1 LEPYGACRSCLAM
14 VRLVYTCP
22 ETGVVIVGGHFT
34 ERALMESF
42 HSAAVV
48 KCPACD
54 REHFPKISEC
64 SMYRAA
70 APRSFSVPLQ
80 AS

>member
-1 LEPYGACRSCLAM
+1 MELDGVCRSYLEM

-54 REHFPKISEC
+54 REHHPKIHEC

-70 APRSFSVPLQ
+70 TPRTLSVPLLT
-80 AS
+80 S